1 MFALVASMSGALEAA
16 SWTEKDLASPGAGR
30 DSIMQ
35 TFGPANSPTR
45 AANDILKLVREV
57 PAERMASL
65 PYFYLDCGTEDFLFK
80 NSRDFAGLLVERKIP
95 HEYRQLP
102 GSHNW
107 QYWDQ
112 QIKLILE
119 LTAQHL
125 APPK

>member
-1 MFALVASMSGALEAA
+1 ALEVA
-16 SWTEKDLASPGAGR
+16 SWTEKELKDPGAIR

-45 AANDILKLVREV
+45 GANDILKLVRKV
-57 PAERMASL
+57 PSERTASL
-65 PYFYLDCGTEDFLFK
+65 PYLYLDCGTEDFLFK

-107 QYWDQ
+107 QYWDR
-112 QIKLILE
+112 QIKEILRI
-119 LTAQHL
+119 TAQHL